1 MSESLSVHQNEGAM
15 RFEVVLG
22 GETAYAEY
30 RLRDDVVILPHTV
43 VPEAFEGRGVGSKL
57 ARAALDWAREQ
68 GLKVI
73 PSCPFISAYVA
84 KHPEYHDLVDDSYR
98 EQLGLER

>member
-22 GETAYAEY
+22 DEVAYAEY

-43 VPEAFEGRGVGSKL
+43 VPEAFEGRGVGSGTFWGCS
-57 ARAALDWAREQ
+57 DIT
-68 GLKVI
+68 G
-73 PSCPFISAYVA
+73 
-84 KHPEYHDLVDDSYR
+84 
-98 EQLGLER
+98 

>member
-15 RFEVVLG
+15 RFEAVLANDV
-22 GETAYAEY
+22 AYAEY

-84 KHPEYHDLVDDSYR
+84 KHPEYHELVHESYR
-98 EQLGLER
+98 EQLGLEP